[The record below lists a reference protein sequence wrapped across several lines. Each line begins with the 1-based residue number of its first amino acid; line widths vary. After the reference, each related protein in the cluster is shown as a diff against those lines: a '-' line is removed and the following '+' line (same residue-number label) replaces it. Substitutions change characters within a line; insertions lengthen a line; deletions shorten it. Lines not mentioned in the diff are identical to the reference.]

1 MLSTRNGAGFL
12 SDEKG
17 DATMLLALLTAL
29 TISQATGSFS
39 DGPIA
44 NMDTYVNVTQNGTVI
59 TAAPLNA
66 AVTTDG
72 IKTKGYR
79 WVQWTLQYTYATAS
93 AVTMQCQ
100 QSEDNATWAN
110 IQALEFVAFPVATSA
125 TMVWSEAVSASG
137 NWVWTVPNHGVY
149 MRCTFNGTGASSSDT
164 LTPKARVG
172 I

>member
-1 MLSTRNGAGFL
+1 
-12 SDEKG
+12 
-17 DATMLLALLTAL
+17 MLLAFLMAL
-29 TISQATGSFS
+29 SVSQATGSFS

-44 NMDTYVNVTQNGTVI
+44 NRDTYVNVTQSGTTI
-59 TAAPLNA
+59 SATPLNVT
-66 AVTTDG
+66 VTTDG

-79 WVQWTLQYTYATAS
+79 WVQWTLQYTYGAAT

-100 QSEDNATWAN
+100 QSEDNTTWAY
-110 IQALEFVAFPVATSA
+110 IPALEFATFPTASSA

-149 MRCTFNGTGASSSDT
+149 MRCIFNGTSASSSDK

-172 I
+172 M